1 MIDINLIRKTP
12 EYVKNACLRR
22 GETIP
27 IEEILEIDKIKRDSL
42 SKASELRAH
51 RNKVSRDI
59 GLSKKASPEI
69 IDQMKQIGQDIKK
82 LDIATCVLYY
92 ITEWIY
98 IVIGNSTTPFTTK

>member
-69 IDQMKQIGQDIKK
+69 IDQMKQIGQNIKN
-82 LDIATCVLYY
+82 LDIF
-92 ITEWIY
+92 
-98 IVIGNSTTPFTTK
+98 IVSNFFFNLL